1 MGAPHCPSVLLLSE
15 SDRQCLSFAPHHE
28 YLGLLLKGSNQ
39 TIAASSVARTDPICW
54 TSFTMADELTEQQ
67 IAEFKEAFA
76 LFDKD
81 GDGQITV
88 KELGTVMKSLGLN
101 PSESELQDMLNEVDA
116 DGSGAIE
123 FNEFLTMMARKG
135 AGSDPEK
142 ELREAFK
149 VFDRDGTGTISRDE
163 LRHVMKSL
171 GENLTEDEIDEM
183 LKMADKDGDGTIDY
197 SEFAEIMAHK

>member
-1 MGAPHCPSVLLLSE
+1 LRPLFPFT
-15 SDRQCLSFAPHHE
+15 QPP
-28 YLGLLLKGSNQ
+28 
-39 TIAASSVARTDPICW
+39 AAD
-54 TSFTMADELTEQQ
+54 TMAHDLTEQQ
-67 IAEFKEAFA
+67 IAEFKEAFS

-88 KELGTVMKSLGLN
+88 KELGTVMQSLGLN

-116 DGSGAIE
+116 DNSGAID
-123 FNEFLTMMARKG
+123 FNEFLVMMARKG
-135 AGSDPEK
+135 TGSDPEK

-149 VFDRDGTGTISRDE
+149 VFDRDGTGTISKDE

-171 GENLTEDEIDEM
+171 GENLTEEEIDEM

-197 SEFAEIMAHK
+197 NEFAEIMAHK